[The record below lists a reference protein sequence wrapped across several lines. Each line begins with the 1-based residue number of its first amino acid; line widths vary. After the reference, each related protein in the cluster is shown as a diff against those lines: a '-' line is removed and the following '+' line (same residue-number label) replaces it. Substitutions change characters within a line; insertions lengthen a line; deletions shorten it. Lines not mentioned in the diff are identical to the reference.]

1 MEGQGRPIR
10 VMLVDDHR
18 TVLWGLEQLIESEAP
33 RMKVIAKVTSC
44 AAAIEAARRDAPDV
58 VVLDLDLAGESG
70 SEIIPQL
77 INGGGTRVLILTGV
91 RDGKVREESVLRGAC
106 GIVGKDESA
115 ETLVKA
121 IEKVHCGELW
131 LDRTTT
137 GRVFVELSRTKGEVQ
152 SPERRRLATLTAR
165 EREVVERLVAE
176 PGTDNRRLALNLHLG
191 EHTLRNHLSR
201 IYDKLGVPNRLE
213 LYVYAQRNGV
223 GRAAT

>member
-1 MEGQGRPIR
+1 MEGEGRSIR

-18 TVLWGLEQLIESEAP
+18 TVLWGLERLIESEAP
-33 RMKVIAKVTSC
+33 RMTVIAKATSC
-44 AAAIEAARRDAPDV
+44 AAAIEAVKRAAPDV

-70 SEIIPQL
+70 SEIIPEL
-77 INGGGTRVLILTGV
+77 INGRGTRVLILTGV
-91 RDGKVREESVLRGAC
+91 RDSKVREESVLRGAC
-106 GIVGKDESA
+106 GIVRKDESA

-121 IEKVHCGELW
+121 IERVHRGELW

-137 GRVFVELSRTKGEVQ
+137 GRVFVELARANGEVV
-152 SPERRRLATLTAR
+152 SPERRKLATLTAR

-176 PGTDNRRLALNLHLG
+176 PGADNRRLALNLHVG

-213 LYVYAQRNGV
+213 LYVYAQRHGV
-223 GRAAT
+223 GRTAS